1 MDQRLGVHEGVV
13 QQALRVSADPQVEAQ
28 LPAKG
33 KEPALDA
40 VTYSRGAAVLGM
52 IQSYMDSLEPEVFG
66 VSAWPGPVCLPSDW
80 GTGVLLTYGLVC
92 ARLCCCV

>member
-66 VSAWPGPVCLPSDW
+66 VGVPDLGLGLGLGLCL
-80 GTGVLLTYGLVC
+80 GGACAGVQQWRWRMG
-92 ARLCCCV
+92 